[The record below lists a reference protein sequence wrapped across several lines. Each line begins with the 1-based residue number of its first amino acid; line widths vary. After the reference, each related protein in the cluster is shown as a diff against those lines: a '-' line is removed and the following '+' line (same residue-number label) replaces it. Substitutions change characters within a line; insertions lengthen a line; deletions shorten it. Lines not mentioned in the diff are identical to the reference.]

1 MNCEVFVSPWRA
13 FWRGTRRYVDRFFIE
28 AQNRFFVLRLWHL
41 HLLKK
46 SCLNFFFL
54 NSRGQ
59 PVASNDKENN
69 EVGVVSNVAIYSLKA
84 KLGKLETETQ
94 TLKENVKKLE
104 KEKSTL
110 SLLNTEA
117 RYFVC

>member
-1 MNCEVFVSPWRA
+1 MFNLQVCGSILH
-13 FWRGTRRYVDRFFIE
+13 RGSEPFLRPTLVTSSFI
-28 AQNRFFVLRLWHL
+28 
-41 HLLKK
+41 KK
-46 SCLNFFFL
+46 ELFFFL

>member
-1 MNCEVFVSPWRA
+1 MESVLARNPKVCGSILH
-13 FWRGTRRYVDRFFIE
+13 RGSEPF
-28 AQNRFFVLRLWHL
+28 LRPALVTSSL
-41 HLLKK
+41 INKELFTSILFY
-46 SCLNFFFL
+46 SFFFL

-59 PVASNDKENN
+59 PVASNDKENS

>member
-1 MNCEVFVSPWRA
+1 MESVLARNPKVCGSILH
-13 FWRGTRRYVDRFFIE
+13 RGSESFLRPALVTSSLI
-28 AQNRFFVLRLWHL
+28 NRVVYINFVLFF
-41 HLLKK
+41 
-46 SCLNFFFL
+46 FFFL